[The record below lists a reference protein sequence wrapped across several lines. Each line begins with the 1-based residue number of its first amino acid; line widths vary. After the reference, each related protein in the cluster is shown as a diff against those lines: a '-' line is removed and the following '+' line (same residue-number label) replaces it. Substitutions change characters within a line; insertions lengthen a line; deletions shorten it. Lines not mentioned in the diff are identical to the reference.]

1 MDGAR
6 ILILEDDPFE
16 AENLQL
22 NLTERGYHVLAV
34 VDNAKDCMERIRG
47 GKVDLLIID
56 IVLEGNMDGIDVAEM
71 ISRFYNMPFIYLT
84 AHDTDELLTR
94 AEQTRPVAYLLK
106 PYRIKELDFIIRVGL
121 ERWKQEQR
129 LQREKAKA
137 EADLWQ
143 LATHDPLT
151 QLPNRDLFINRLE
164 RAIRKAR
171 RANTYIG
178 LLFIDLD
185 HFKEINDS
193 FGHYV
198 GDQILQSVA
207 RHLEEHTRADDTVA
221 RLGGD
226 EFAVIIDELHDLQNI
241 GLFGQKLIESFN
253 KPFSAGKLQFTLN
266 TSIGISLYPE
276 DGTNPATLLR
286 NADTAMYRA
295 KAEGRSNFQFYTA
308 DMTERARK
316 RVRIES
322 ELQLALQ
329 QNQFILHYQPQ
340 FNLATNRFEG
350 AEALIRWQ
358 HPEKG
363 LIYPLDFIPIAE
375 KTGQIAAI
383 GQWVLGTVCTNLAN
397 WQHKGIRT
405 RKIAINLSQRQLTR
419 LNFINQ
425 VKETIQQT
433 QCDPNLL
440 ELEITESLLIT
451 NPDQIANELE
461 QLRALGCTI
470 AIDDFGTGFSS
481 LNYLKKLP
489 INKLK
494 IDRTFIKDIPQD
506 TNDCAII
513 LAIIALGR
521 TLDLEVIAEGVETEA
536 QADFIKE
543 HGCRRCQGFYFS
555 KPLPEDNFLEFIN
568 NQSAGSVS

>member
-1 MDGAR
+1 MEGAR

-16 AENLQL
+16 AEQLQL

-34 VDNAKDCMERIRG
+34 VDNAKDCMEYIRG
-47 GKVDLLIID
+47 GEIDLLIID
-56 IVLEGNMDGIDVAEM
+56 IILEGEMDGIDVAEM
-71 ISRFYNMPFIYLT
+71 IGRFYNMPFIYLT
-84 AHDTDELLTR
+84 AHGTDELLTR

-106 PYRIKELDFIIRVGL
+106 PYRIKELDFMIRVGL

-171 RANTYIG
+171 RANTHIG

-193 FGHYV
+193 FGHFV

-226 EFAVIIDELHDLQNI
+226 EFTVIIDELDDLQNI
-241 GLFGQKLIESFN
+241 GIFGQKLIDSFN

-286 NADTAMYRA
+286 NADAAMYRA
-295 KAEGRSNFQFYTA
+295 KAEGRSNFQFYTS

-316 RVRIES
+316 RVQIES
-322 ELQLALQ
+322 ELQIALE
-329 QNQFILHYQPQ
+329 QNQFVLHYQPQ
-340 FNLATNRFEG
+340 FNMETNRFEG

-363 LIYPLDFIPIAE
+363 LIQPLDFIPIAE
-375 KTGQIAAI
+375 KTGQIVAI
-383 GQWVLGTVCTNLAN
+383 GRWVLETVCTKLAD
-397 WQHKGIRT
+397 WQQKGIQAG
-405 RKIAINLSQRQLTR
+405 KIAINISQRQVTR
-419 LNFINQ
+419 LNFIDQ
-425 VKETIQQT
+425 IKETIQQT
-433 QCDPNLL
+433 QCNPSQL
-440 ELEITESLLIT
+440 ELEITESLLIA
-451 NPDQIANELE
+451 NPEQIAAELE
-461 QLRALGCTI
+461 QLRTLGCTI

-481 LNYLKKLP
+481 LSYLKKFP

-494 IDRTFIKDIPQD
+494 IDRTFIKDLPKDI
-506 TNDCAII
+506 NDSAITQ
-513 LAIIALGR
+513 AIIALGKN
-521 TLDLEVIAEGVETEA
+521 LDLEVIAEGVETEA
-536 QADFIKE
+536 QASFIKE
-543 HGCRRCQGFYFS
+543 HDCRYCQGFYFS
-555 KPLPEDNFLEFIN
+555 KPLPEDAFLEFIN